1 MSKTIANNPCCSF
14 CSKSKEDVEKL
25 IVGGDEIAICND
37 CVDLC
42 VDILKDEKVKKF
54 PTDDT
59 KKLFNPV
66 KIKEYLDDY
75 VIGQDEAKISLSV
88 AVCQHFKRINNP
100 SKEIDLEKTN
110 VLLMGPTGCG
120 KTLLAKKLAEY
131 LQIPFAICDAT
142 GITEA
147 GYVGDDVESVLV
159 RLLSAADGDVEKA
172 QRGIVYI
179 DEIDKIA
186 RKGESASITRDVS
199 GEGVQQGLL
208 KMVEGSIMRVPST
221 DKRKH
226 PKGEMIEIDTTGILF
241 ICGGAFVGLDKII
254 QRRTEAKSI
263 GFNANIEH
271 SEEKDH
277 YKDHSTKDLIT
288 FGMIP
293 EFVGRFGITVSV
305 EELDVDQLV
314 KILKEP
320 KNSLIRQYQYMFEL
334 DGIDLTFDNDSLEE
348 IAKKSKEIKTNA
360 RGLKNILEKILIPYQ
375 FDAVDL
381 RERGLTSINITTDAV
396 NGNPADLIFE
406 KVTNEKIK

>member
-1 MSKTIANNPCCSF
+1 
-14 CSKSKEDVEKL
+14 
-25 IVGGDEIAICND
+25 
-37 CVDLC
+37 
-42 VDILKDEKVKKF
+42 
-54 PTDDT
+54 
-59 KKLFNPV
+59 
-66 KIKEYLDDY
+66 
-75 VIGQDEAKISLSV
+75 
-88 AVCQHFKRINNP
+88 
-100 SKEIDLEKTN
+100 
-110 VLLMGPTGCG
+110 
-120 KTLLAKKLAEY
+120 
-131 LQIPFAICDAT
+131 
-142 GITEA
+142 
-147 GYVGDDVESVLV
+147 
-159 RLLSAADGDVEKA
+159 
-172 QRGIVYI
+172 
-179 DEIDKIA
+179 
-186 RKGESASITRDVS
+186 
-199 GEGVQQGLL
+199 
-208 KMVEGSIMRVPST
+208 MVEGSIMRVPST

-334 DGIDLTFDNDSLEE
+334 DGIDLTFDNNSLEE

-406 KVTNEKIK
+406 KVINEKIK